1 FKRELEKLNISPNA
15 ISQVFKEMDREN
27 KEGYNEAINIVLKD
41 LYEDSKVMLDRSRY
55 DSFRKLLDEKGVAK
69 VFNSQGEELARY
81 WFSWKIVN

>member
-1 FKRELEKLNISPNA
+1 
-15 ISQVFKEMDREN
+15 MDREN